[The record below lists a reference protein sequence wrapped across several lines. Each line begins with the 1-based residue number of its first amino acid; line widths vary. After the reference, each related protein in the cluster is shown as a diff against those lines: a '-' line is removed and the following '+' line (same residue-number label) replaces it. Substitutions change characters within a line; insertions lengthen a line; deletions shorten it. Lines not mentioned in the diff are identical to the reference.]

1 MRKRSTK
8 SALILSVLAL
18 LVSISMF
25 VGSTFAWFTDSVSSV
40 NNIIKSGNLDITVEY
55 TLDGTTWNALGTT
68 PIFAAEDLWE
78 PGHTVV
84 AALRIKN
91 VGSLAAKL
99 DVATNI
105 ASEKEGINVY
115 NESFKLSDYLE
126 VYTGNDA
133 NAIDFDDRATSL
145 AGLTAAAFGQSLFA
159 TDVELLPGDSTD
171 CVIGITMPTTVG
183 NVANHKLGDA
193 NQPQITF
200 GITVNATQ
208 QMYEEDSFGDDYDED
223 ATFGTPVANAAELT
237 AALEA
242 GEEVSLTADIAVT
255 DVIDVADGAVINLN
269 GNNLDASAN
278 TSRPF
283 NAAGD
288 LTINAAGAEI
298 VCGAYGLVNI
308 PAGVAADVVIN
319 GGDISANTDNGSFV
333 KPRGGAEQN
342 IVLNN
347 VNYTDASVKGYV
359 VDASAA
365 EDCDIT
371 INGGTFAAAYGIISG
386 FDSNIT
392 VKNATF
398 DIAVLAFEAGSSA
411 NLLIEDS
418 EITVSGG
425 AWNPSAPNACVA
437 ASKGGDAV
445 VKNSTLTSD
454 AHVLAVYSD
463 SDDGTVQSTITVTG
477 GSLTQTATTYD
488 AYAIYTNAA
497 GNCITVDGV
506 IVA

>member
-1 MRKRSTK
+1 MFKTTK
-8 SALILSVLAL
+8 SRLVLAALAL
-18 LVSISMF
+18 LVCVSMF

-40 NNIIKSGNLDITVEY
+40 NNIIKSGNLDIEVQY
-55 TLDGTTWNALGTT
+55 SLDGTTWNDLAVDT
-68 PIFAAEDLWE
+68 PIFSADDLWE

-99 DVATNI
+99 DVATDVVN
-105 ASEKEGINVY
+105 ELEGTNVY
-115 NESFKLSDYLE
+115 EESFKLSDYLE

-133 NAIDFDDRATSL
+133 SAIDFTDRAGSL

-159 TDVELLPGDSTD
+159 ADVELLPGNSTD

-183 NVANHKLGDA
+183 NVANHKTGTA
-193 NQPQITF
+193 APQITF